1 VKGMNK
7 DKSFLSVSQEKEV
20 IKDTALNPQF
30 SMAEQPFATT
40 EMYTGDSINEH
51 TEIEEA
57 NLEIAQNEIGQSNEN
72 S

>member
-1 VKGMNK
+1 
-7 DKSFLSVSQEKEV
+7 
-20 IKDTALNPQF
+20 
-30 SMAEQPFATT
+30 
-40 EMYTGDSINEH
+40 MYTGDSINEH